1 LTRINVAKCNAASKL
16 VFLHRRSRVSVGVHT
31 GLRNVSDSNLARQ
44 VKTQK
49 FRDRKITDGEGIPQS
64 LQRMS
69 TVIRRS
75 LKQYTRNLV
84 VLNSYR
90 ELPGQYMIHLPDSF
104 ANMQTIIDAIPNPIF
119 AKDRTHRIVLINTSA
134 CAFFGH
140 SRETLLSRPDFEL
153 FPAEQIRLFHAADD
167 EVFETGK
174 ESENEEQVTDVTGCI
189 RHVIT
194 RKGIVRLEDTEYL
207 VASVTDISASR
218 EAEAQNRHLAFHDPL
233 TGLPNR
239 RLLEERLDEC
249 LHNVAAG
256 KQLAVLVLDLD
267 GFKNV
272 NDTHGH
278 AVGDRALRAFAN
290 KVSALLRSDDLMAR
304 IGGDEFAIIMP
315 GISLPDDPTNLAR
328 RIVAAVREPF
338 LVDGTIVGFGVGI
351 GIALSP
357 DDGCQPD
364 DLLRRADRAL
374 YRAKAAGR
382 SSICFFEAD
391 MDLVIER
398 RIQIEQELRAAIA
411 SDIIVPFYQPLVSLD
426 GNRIIGFEALARW
439 ESKSLGH
446 ITPDVF
452 IPIAEE
458 AGLISLLST
467 GLFCRAC
474 RDANAWPETF
484 VLAFNLSPVS
494 LRDPTLGLRILA
506 MLAQSGLSPHR
517 LELEITESAFVE
529 NIGVAQT
536 TIDQLRQAGVRIALD
551 DFGTG
556 YSTLS
561 QLLSFHLDK
570 IKIDRSF
577 VSRLDESEEGRVVV
591 RAILGLAKGFGL
603 TTTAEGVENAEQ
615 LAYLKANGC
624 TEGQGYLFSKA
635 IPAADIPAL
644 LNLLPYALDVCS

>member
-1 LTRINVAKCNAASKL
+1 MIDPPHRFAS
-16 VFLHRRSRVSVGVHT
+16 
-31 GLRNVSDSNLARQ
+31 
-44 VKTQK
+44 
-49 FRDRKITDGEGIPQS
+49 I
-64 LQRMS
+64 
-69 TVIRRS
+69 
-75 LKQYTRNLV
+75 
-84 VLNSYR
+84 
-90 ELPGQYMIHLPDSF
+90 
-104 ANMQTIIDAIPNPIF
+104 QTIIDAIPNPIF
-119 AKDRTHRIVLINTSA
+119 AKNRSHRIVLINRSA

-140 SRETLLSRPDFEL
+140 SRETLLNRPDSEL

-167 EVFETGK
+167 QVFETGD
-174 ESENEEQVTDVTGCI
+174 ESENEEQVTDATGRI

-194 RKGIVRLEDTEYL
+194 RKGIVRLERTEYL

-218 EAEAQNRHLAFHDPL
+218 EAEAQNRHMAFHDPL

-239 RLLEERLDEC
+239 RLFEVKLDEC
-249 LHNVAAG
+249 LRDVAGG

-267 GFKNV
+267 GFKSV

-278 AVGDRALRAFAN
+278 AVGDRALRAFAS
-290 KVSALLRSDDLMAR
+290 KVSAILRSDDLMAR

-315 GISLPDDPTNLAR
+315 GIGSPDDPTNLAR
-328 RIVAAVREPF
+328 RIVATVREPF
-338 LVDGTIVGFGVGI
+338 LIEETTVGFGVGI
-351 GIALSP
+351 GIALAP
-357 DDGCQPD
+357 DDGWQPD

-374 YRAKAAGR
+374 YRAKAFGR
-382 SSICFFEAD
+382 SSIRFFEAD

-398 RIQIEQELRAAIA
+398 RIQIEQELRSAIA
-411 SDIIVPFYQPLVSLD
+411 SDTIVPNYQPLVSLD

-439 ESKSLGH
+439 ESKSLGQ
-446 ITPDVF
+446 IAPDVF

-467 GLFCRAC
+467 KLFCRAC
-474 RDANAWPETF
+474 RDANTWPETF
-484 VLAFNLSPVS
+484 TLAFNLSPVS

-506 MLAQSGLSPHR
+506 LLAQSGFSPHR
-517 LELEITESAFVE
+517 LELEITESALVD

-556 YSTLS
+556 YATLS

-577 VSRLDESEEGRVVV
+577 VSRLDESEEGRVIV

-615 LAYLKANGC
+615 LAYLKDNGC
-624 TEGQGYLFSKA
+624 TEGQGYLFSKP

-644 LNLLPYALDVCS
+644 LNLLPYAAAANLKTKRAL